1 MHTYKGYIGLRSN
14 LLKGTDSY
22 VMKISMNILLDS
34 LTEYYNNETNMSRLL
49 EIILQT
55 NNKISLRIIDW
66 FVTNYSKKHNVY
78 YSIYKDH
85 NGGKT
90 FDPENNEHLRLFNTY
105 HSYKSQ
111 LKSYSKKKFDP
122 FCRRDRIQFKC
133 GNDKS
138 IETTVGQL
146 NFFKW
151 AIDNLIIDYIIE
163 NYVIIEEDMTNSFQQ
178 IKKHK
183 KISNERKKRQELS
196 KSASRGL
203 NQTNVSVILDFD

>member
-1 MHTYKGYIGLRSN
+1 MNSN
-14 LLKGTDSY
+14 
-22 VMKISMNILLDS
+22 NILLNS
-34 LTEYYNNETNMSRLL
+34 LKDYYKNEKNMNKLL
-49 EIILQT
+49 DIIHPT

-66 FVTNYSKKHNVY
+66 FVTNYSKKKNIY
-78 YSIYKDH
+78 YSIFLDT
-85 NGGKT
+85 NQEKT
-90 FDPENNEHLRLFNTY
+90 FESNDKKNNKYEHLRLFNTY

-122 FCRRDRIQFKC
+122 FCRRDRINFEYDDNGTFRNIQ
-133 GNDKS
+133 
-138 IETTVGQL
+138 TTIGQL

-151 AIDNLIIDYIIE
+151 AIDNLIIDYIIKYYNE
-163 NYVIIEEDMTNSFQQ
+163 IEEDMTNSFQQ